1 MSIGIKGIEYYLPDK
16 VLDNEELSEIYPDW
30 SDDKIYKKTGIKSRH
45 VAETN
50 ETVSDLAIKASK
62 KIFNTG
68 IIKPEEVNF
77 VVLGTQTPDYILPTT
92 ACIVQDKLG
101 IPKTAGAFDFNLGCS
116 AFIYGLAISKGLIQ
130 ANIAKNVLLIM
141 SEMYSKH
148 IHPLDKSVRTI
159 FGDGAAAIVIGD
171 SNSEILEFDLG
182 TDGSGKDKLIIPAG
196 GAVLPKSQETSTDYE
211 DEDGY
216 VRSKDNLF
224 MDGTGIFNFSIEVVP
239 DTINRCLIKNNISVE
254 DIDLFIF
261 HQANKFMLDFLR
273 KKLRIPKDKFYINME
288 DTGNTVSASIPIAL
302 KRAEAEGRISK
313 GAKVML
319 VGFGVGLSWGSAI
332 IQL

>member
-1 MSIGIKGIEYYLPDK
+1 M
-16 VLDNEELSEIYPDW
+16 
-30 SDDKIYKKTGIKSRH
+30 
-45 VAETN
+45 
-50 ETVSDLAIKASK
+50 
-62 KIFNTG
+62 
-68 IIKPEEVNF
+68 
-77 VVLGTQTPDYILPTT
+77 
-92 ACIVQDKLG
+92 
-101 IPKTAGAFDFNLGCS
+101 
-116 AFIYGLAISKGLIQ
+116 
-130 ANIAKNVLLIM
+130 
-141 SEMYSKH
+141 
-148 IHPLDKSVRTI
+148 
-159 FGDGAAAIVIGD
+159 
-171 SNSEILEFDLG
+171 
-182 TDGSGKDKLIIPAG
+182 
-196 GAVLPKSQETSTDYE
+196 LPKSQETSTDYE